1 MARKG
6 AGPLAALL
14 VLALALLSGCGVVA
28 NQQPTETRRAIVTA
42 DGQRLQ
48 AVEAP
53 ATGQPAVAEAT
64 ARAQAIEAAPGAG
77 QASAIRARFVSLTL
91 ETEPAARQ
99 VWLVTYAGVPFVPE
113 GCACHGDNAT
123 ANTVVA
129 VDGQTGAVVLLF
141 GSGDEG
147 AGQ

>member
-1 MARKG
+1 MTIRF
-6 AGPLAALL
+6 AALL
-14 VLALALLSGCGVVA
+14 LALVVLSGCGA
-28 NQQPTETRRAIVTA
+28 SPDRQTAAAQRAIVTA

-48 AVEAP
+48 AGEAP
-53 ATGQPAVAEAT
+53 AAARPAIDEAAARALAVAAV
-64 ARAQAIEAAPGAG
+64 PGAA
-77 QASAIRARFVSLTL
+77 QASAVRARFVALTL
-91 ETEPAARQ
+91 EIEPAARQ

-141 GSGDEG
+141 GAVDER
-147 AGQ
+147 ASP

>member
-1 MARKG
+1 MAFK
-6 AGPLAALL
+6 AAALL
-14 VLALALLSGCGVVA
+14 IIALALLPRCDTALDRPVV
-28 NQQPTETRRAIVTA
+28 EIRRAIVTA

-53 ATGQPAVAEAT
+53 AASRPAIGEAL
-64 ARAQAIEAAPGAG
+64 ARSQAAQAVPGA
-77 QASAIRARFVSLTL
+77 ARVATVRARFVSLTL

-99 VWLVTYAGVPFVPE
+99 VWLITYAGVPFVPE

-141 GSGDEG
+141 GAANEG
-147 AGQ
+147 AGA